1 MKINNKQKIINDFRT
16 HNIEDYEKQI
26 RDGKIIYNIILGDKM
41 TKVSKIDLI
50 LQEMRQGFNQ
60 VNTRLDRV
68 EGRLDN
74 LEKDVS
80 ILKQDVALIKQCPT
94 IKQELIGN

>member
-1 MKINNKQKIINDFRT
+1 MKMNNKQEIINDIKT
-16 HNIEDYEKQI
+16 HNIEDCEKQT

-60 VNTRLDRV
+60 VNTRLN
-68 EGRLDN
+68 N

-80 ILKQDVALIKQCPT
+80 ILKKDVSQLKKDVSQLKKEAIRH
-94 IKQELIGN
+94 G

>member
-1 MKINNKQKIINDFRT
+1 MKMNNKQEIINDIKT
-16 HNIEDYEKQI
+16 HNIEDCEKQT

-60 VNTRLDRV
+60 VNTRLDKV
-68 EGRLDN
+68 EDRLDN

-80 ILKQDVALIKQCPT
+80 ILKKDVSKLKKEAIRHS
-94 IKQELIGN
+94 

>member
-1 MKINNKQKIINDFRT
+1 MKINNKQDIINDIKT
-16 HNIEDYEKQI
+16 HNIEDCEKQT
-26 RDGKIIYNIILGDKM
+26 RYGKIIYNIILGDKM

-60 VNTRLDRV
+60 VNTRLD
-68 EGRLDN
+68 N

-80 ILKQDVALIKQCPT
+80 QLKKEAIKHGWD
-94 IKQELIGN
+94 ID